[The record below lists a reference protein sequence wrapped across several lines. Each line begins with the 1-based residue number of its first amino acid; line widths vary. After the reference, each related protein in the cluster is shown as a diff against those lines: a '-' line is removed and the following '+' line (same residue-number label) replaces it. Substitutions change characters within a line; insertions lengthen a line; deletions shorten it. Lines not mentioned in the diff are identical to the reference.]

1 MSEQLFRKKSIDK
14 ISSPEKLDDYLKIS
28 TPSLWLVMF
37 AVIAL
42 LVGILVWSSVAKL
55 ETKINAVASI
65 TNKTGEIILTGSDA
79 DKVKSEMK
87 VYVGNIESNI
97 EYVQYDELGRAIAF
111 CDVDLPDGNYKVEI
125 ITETIHP
132 ITFLFR

>member
-87 VYVGNIESNI
+87 VYVGNIESNV
-97 EYVQYDELGRAIAF
+97 EYV
-111 CDVDLPDGNYKVEI
+111 
-125 ITETIHP
+125 
-132 ITFLFR
+132 

>member
-37 AVIAL
+37 AVISL

-65 TNKTGEIILTGSDA
+65 TDKTGEIILTGNDA

-87 VYVGNIESNI
+87 VYVGNIESNV
-97 EYVQYDELGRAIAF
+97 EYVQYDDLGRAIAF

-125 ITETIHP
+125 VTETIHP
-132 ITFLFR
+132 ISFLFR

>member
-87 VYVGNIESNI
+87 VYVGNIESNV
-97 EYVQYDELGRAIAF
+97 EYVQYDDLGRAIAF

-132 ITFLFR
+132 ISFLFR

>member
-37 AVIAL
+37 AVISL

-65 TNKTGEIILTGSDA
+65 NNKTGEIILTGSDA

-87 VYVGNIESNI
+87 VYVGNIESNV
-97 EYVQYDELGRAIAF
+97 EYVQYDDLGRAIAF

-132 ITFLFR
+132 ISFLFR

>member
-1 MSEQLFRKKSIDK
+1 
-14 ISSPEKLDDYLKIS
+14 
-28 TPSLWLVMF
+28 MF

-65 TNKTGEIILTGSDA
+65 SNKTGEIILTGSDA

-97 EYVQYDELGRAIAF
+97 EYVQYDDLGRAIAF

-132 ITFLFR
+132 ISFLFR

>member
-87 VYVGNIESNI
+87 VYVGNIESNV
-97 EYVQYDELGRAIAF
+97 EYVQYDDLGRAIAF

>member
-65 TNKTGEIILTGSDA
+65 SNKTGEIILTGSDA

-111 CDVDLPDGNYKVEI
+111 CDIDLPDGNYKVEI

>member
-37 AVIAL
+37 AVISL

-65 TNKTGEIILTGSDA
+65 SDKTGEIILTGSDA

-87 VYVGNIESNI
+87 VYVGNIESNV
-97 EYVQYDELGRAIAF
+97 EYVQYDDLGRAIAF